1 MSARGLPW
9 IRFDTTL
16 PDHPK
21 ILTLL
26 DRKDGHRSAF
36 VFCCALAYAGRHGTD
51 GYIPTA
57 ALTRINGR
65 KADAANLVAVGL
77 FDPDGDDGGWH
88 VHDYAEYQQTSEI
101 TDEVREKRRKA
112 SRKGNCVRH
121 HGENCQC
128 WKLPPADGLR
138 AVR

>member
-1 MSARGLPW
+1 MSGLPW

-21 ILTLL
+21 MLELL
-26 DRKDGHRSAF
+26 GYKDGHRSAF
-36 VFCCALAYAGRHGTD
+36 VFCCSLAYAGRHGTD
-51 GYIPTA
+51 GFIPAA

-65 KADAANLVAVGL
+65 KQDADNLVRVGL
-77 FDPDGDDGGWH
+77 WDPDTEGGWH
-88 VHDYAEYQQTSEI
+88 VHDYAEYQQTAEV
-101 TDEVREKRRKA
+101 TDAVRDKRRMA

-121 HGENCQC
+121 HGEGCQC
-128 WKLPPADGLR
+128 YKVAPADGLR

>member
-21 ILTLL
+21 VLALL
-26 DRKDGHRSAF
+26 ARRDGHRSAF

-51 GYIPTA
+51 GHIPA
-57 ALTRINGR
+57 YALSRINGR
-65 KADAANLVAVGL
+65 KSDATSLVAVGL
-77 FDPDGDDGGWH
+77 FDPHDEDDGWY
-88 VHDYAEYQQTSEI
+88 VHDWAEYQQANEM
-101 TDEVREKRRKA
+101 TDGIREKRRRA

-121 HGENCQC
+121 HGESCGC
-128 WKLPPADGLR
+128 WRQPPADGLR
-138 AVR
+138 AVP

>member
-1 MSARGLPW
+1 MSGLPW

-36 VFCCALAYAGRHGTD
+36 VFCCSLAYAGRHGTD
-51 GYIPTA
+51 GLIPAA
-57 ALTRINGR
+57 ALSRINGR
-65 KADAANLVAVGL
+65 TQDAANLVAVGL
-77 FDPDGDDGGWH
+77 WDPDVESGWYI
-88 VHDYAEYQQTSEI
+88 HDYADYQQTAEV
-101 TDEVREKRRKA
+101 TDEIRSKRHKA
-112 SRKGNCVRH
+112 SIKANCVRH
-121 HGENCQC
+121 HGDDCGC
-128 WKLPPADGLR
+128 WRIDDRPVR

>member
-1 MSARGLPW
+1 MSGLPW

-26 DRKDGHRSAF
+26 GLKDGHRSAF
-36 VFCCALAYAGRHGTD
+36 VFCCSLAYAGRHGTD
-51 GYIPTA
+51 GFIPAA
-57 ALTRINGR
+57 ALARINGR
-65 KADAANLVAVGL
+65 KQDAANLVAVGL
-77 FDPDGDDGGWH
+77 WDPDDDGGWH
-88 VHDYAEYQQTSEI
+88 VHDYAEYQQTSEV
-101 TDEVREKRRKA
+101 TEAVREKRRKA

-121 HGENCQC
+121 HGDGCLC
-128 WKLPPADGLR
+128 YKLPTSDLR